1 MITENEV
8 KKMFLGFTDSCSEL
22 WKNTENE
29 TALETWFNQDSV
41 GIKLFDKITKLES
54 QKDWD
59 SVRKVMEFYYKRLKK
74 KIEDSGW

>member
-1 MITENEV
+1 MITENKV
-8 KKMFLGFTDSCSEL
+8 KEMFLGFTDSCSEL
-22 WKNTENE
+22 WKNTGNE

-54 QKDWD
+54 QKDYD
-59 SVRKVMEFYYKRLKK
+59 GVRKVMEFYYKRLKK